1 MFIIKGI
8 NSPSSVPGSPRM
20 RTPTSPSHS
29 FIINII
35 YRNHFSSSS
44 SSFISSKYNLYYIFI
59 KDLTSSAIAQRQ
71 PPSLLSPRL
80 SPDNYQRSQFPSSP
94 RLPNSI
100 QSLPTTPPKTKPRPK
115 ETPPSTPAPSAPPV
129 PSSKQ
134 APPTSPSPSSKQAPP
149 TSPSPSSK
157 QVPPT
162 SPSPSSKQVP
172 AATPETKKIPTVE
185 SQFNVPQAPEWSQKR
200 LIREELE
207 KQQRFADRYVLNQ
220 YSF

>member
-1 MFIIKGI
+1 MYYPRKYSLIMFIIKGI

-134 APPTSPSPSSKQAPP
+134 APPTSPSPSSKQ
-149 TSPSPSSK
+149 
-157 QVPPT
+157 
-162 SPSPSSKQVP
+162 VP